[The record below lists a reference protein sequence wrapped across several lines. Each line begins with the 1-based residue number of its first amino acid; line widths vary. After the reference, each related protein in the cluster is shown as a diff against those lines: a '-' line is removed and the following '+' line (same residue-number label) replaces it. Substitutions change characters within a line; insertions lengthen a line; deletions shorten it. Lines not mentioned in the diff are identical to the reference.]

1 MSTSRYKEGMRM
13 SLGATVWV
21 MKSPA
26 NLRIHLSFLFFVG
39 I

>member
-1 MSTSRYKEGMRM
+1 MSTSRYKEGMKM

-21 MKSPA
+21 MKNPA
-26 NLRIHLSFLFFVG
+26 NLRIHLFFFFVG